1 MLGKTKLAEK
11 GPSLSK
17 IVFGTMNW
25 GDWGAQMNTKQ
36 ILSLI
41 HKAHDV
47 GLTTFDH
54 ADIYGHYTMEG
65 QFGNAMAQNP
75 SMRQN
80 LQYVTKCGIKL
91 LTPNR
96 PFNKVHS
103 YDTNRRHII
112 ISVENSLR
120 ELQTDYIDLLL
131 IHRPSPLMDPD
142 EIAEAFS
149 RLEADGKV
157 LHFGVSNFTPSQFE
171 MLKSRIKLVT
181 NQIEASITHLN
192 PFLDGSLDQC
202 IQHRIRPMVWS
213 PLGGGKVFKEPKE
226 ERIQRIRQTAEKLA
240 GKHGKYSI
248 DQVLIAW
255 LLLHPSNM
263 LPVLGTTKFE
273 RVEAAIEAMEI
284 ELSREDWFELWI
296 ASRGEAVP

>member
-1 MLGKTKLAEK
+1 MIEKRKLSEK
-11 GPSLSK
+11 GPTFSK
-17 IVFGTMNW
+17 LVYGTMNW
-25 GDWGAQMNTKQ
+25 GDWGAKMNTKQ

-47 GLTTFDH
+47 GITTFDH

-65 QFGNAMAQNP
+65 QFGKALAQNP

-80 LQYVTKCGIKL
+80 LQLITKCGIKL

-103 YDTNRRHII
+103 YDTSRRHII

-120 ELQTDYIDLLL
+120 ELQTDYLDLVL

-157 LHFGVSNFTPSQFE
+157 LHFGVSNFTPSQFD
-171 MLKSRIKLVT
+171 MLNSRIPLVT
-181 NQIEASITHLN
+181 NQIEASVLHLE
-192 PFLDGSLDQC
+192 PFLNGTLDQC
-202 IQHRIRPMVWS
+202 VQKGISPMIWA
-213 PLGGGKVFKEPKE
+213 PLAAGKVFTDLKD
-226 ERIQRIRQTAEKLA
+226 ERVIRVRQSAEKL
-240 GKHGKYSI
+240 GKKHGNASI
-248 DQVLIAW
+248 DQILIAW
-255 LLLHPSNM
+255 LLMHPSKM
-263 LPVLGTTKFE
+263 FPVLGTTKFE
-273 RVEAAIEAMEI
+273 RVEAAIDSLKI
-284 ELSREDWFELWI
+284 ELSKEDWFELWI
-296 ASRGEAVP
+296 ASTGKAVP